1 MICCIAEDEWMK
13 YNWKKALLY
22 IVFGVPAIF
31 FVMLFGTFHDWHI
44 GSAFEERRYT
54 LDMESIIELA
64 KDYQVQNDVWTTLSD
79 DAWITF
85 ALPRK
90 EKVDNIEIEINFLG
104 SRNSDKSQVYYAR
117 GGEIRGDSYVEAELV
132 SGNNIIPF
140 PSTSEI
146 CILRFD
152 LTSIK
157 GISFKLDHIIL
168 HYVAEKQILFWIV
181 TPILMFIYM
190 LIVIICV
197 DKRIVGKFFGK
208 RPVIR
213 GWIMD
218 VEQISSLAYSDF
230 RSRFSGSYLGILW
243 GIIQPMSTI
252 LLFWFVFQVGFR
264 SNPVDDVPFIL
275 WLSAGMIPWN
285 YFYDSWV
292 GGTSTFVSYGYIVK
306 KVVFKV
312 QMLPIVKIL
321 SSGILNIFF
330 NIILLCI
337 YTLYGEFPGYH
348 MIDMAYYSLC
358 VMALSLGLSYVTAT
372 LNVFMKD
379 IGQFLSIVLQ
389 FLMWLTPMMWDYH
402 MLEEYSWF
410 YRYNP
415 LHYIIN
421 GYREALIN
429 GKWFFTNWQQ
439 MLWFWGI
446 TLLFCIC
453 GNKLMHRLKVHFADV
468 L

>member
-1 MICCIAEDEWMK
+1 MK

-44 GSAFEERRYT
+44 GSAFEEIRYA

-64 KDYQVQNDVWTTLSD
+64 KDYRVENDVWTTLSD

-90 EKVDNIEIEINFLG
+90 EKVDNIEIEIKFLE
-104 SRNSDKSQVYYAR
+104 SRNDDKAQIYYAR
-117 GGEIRGDSYVEAELV
+117 GGEIKGDSYVEAELT

-157 GISFKLDHIIL
+157 GRSFELDHIVL

-181 TPILMFIYM
+181 TPILVFIYM

-197 DKRIVGKFFGK
+197 DKRIVGKFFEK
-208 RPVIR
+208 RPTIR
-213 GWIMD
+213 EWIMD
-218 VEQISSLAYSDF
+218 VEQIYSLAYSDF

-292 GGTSTFVSYGYIVK
+292 SGTSTFVSYGYIVK

-312 QMLPIVKIL
+312 EMLPIVKIL

-402 MLEEYSWF
+402 MLEGYSWF
-410 YRYNP
+410 YKYNP
-415 LHYIIN
+415 LHYVVN

-429 GKWFFTNWQQ
+429 GKWFFSNWQQ

-446 TLLFCIC
+446 TILFCTC

>member
-1 MICCIAEDEWMK
+1 MRYKWE
-13 YNWKKALLY
+13 KALAY
-22 IVFGVPAIF
+22 IVLGIPIIF
-31 FVMLFGTFHDWHI
+31 LAMLLVTFHDWHI
-44 GSAFEERRYT
+44 SSAFEERKYE
-54 LDMESIIELA
+54 LDVESIIELS
-64 KDYQVQNDVWTTLSD
+64 KDYQVENGVWTALSD
-79 DAWITF
+79 DAWITVV
-85 ALPRK
+85 LPGK
-90 EKVDNIEIEINFLG
+90 EKIDNIEIEIDYIENLYG
-104 SRNSDKSQVYYAR
+104 DKAQIYYTR
-117 GGEIRGDSYVEAELV
+117 GDEIKGDSYVETELI
-132 SGNNIIPF
+132 SGNNIISF
-140 PSTSEI
+140 PSATEI
-146 CILRFD
+146 RTLRFD
-152 LTSIK
+152 LTSME
-157 GISFKLDHIIL
+157 GMSFKLKYIVI
-168 HYVAEKQILFWIV
+168 HYIAEKKILFWLV
-181 TPILMFIYM
+181 TPILMCIY
-190 LIVIICV
+190 IVVVVIRV
-197 DKRIVGKFFGK
+197 DKRTIEKFFEK
-208 RPVIR
+208 SPTVR
-213 GWIMD
+213 GWIKN
-218 VEQISSLAYSDF
+218 VEQICSLAYSDF
-230 RSRFSGSYLGILW
+230 ISRFSGSYLGILW

-292 GGTSTFVSYGYIVK
+292 GGTSAFVSYGYIVK

-312 QMLPIVKIL
+312 ETLPVVKSL
-321 SSGILNIFF
+321 SSAILNVFF

-348 MIDMAYYSLC
+348 MIDMIYFSLC

-379 IGQFLSIVLQ
+379 IGQFLGIVLQ

-410 YRYNP
+410 YRFNP
-415 LHYIIN
+415 LHYVIN

-446 TLLFCIC
+446 TILLCVF
-453 GNKLMHRLKVHFADV
+453 GNKLMHRLKIHFADV

>member
-1 MICCIAEDEWMK
+1 MK

-104 SRNSDKSQVYYAR
+104 SRNSDKAQVYYAR